1 MTEVAQ
7 RCAIVTGAASGIGR
21 ATALALAAGGARVGI
36 ADRNAEG
43 VSAVVGE
50 IASRGGSALPLP
62 ADLRRAT
69 EVESIVAA
77 AAAAWGRIDI
87 LVNAAGKAL
96 RMSVLDTDVDTWADV
111 LDTNLTSAFLCC
123 KLAGRHMVERRYG
136 RIVNVTSHSAQLGSA
151 GRGAYAASKGGLLT
165 LTRVLA
171 TELAGHGITV
181 NAVAPGPIDTPMT
194 ARHGPADRQ
203 GWIDR
208 TPARRYGSAEEVA
221 AAIVFLCSEEASYVS
236 GQSIGVDGGFTAAG
250 LLAARDGAA

>member
-1 MTEVAQ
+1 MIDFSQ

-21 ATALALAAGGARVGI
+21 ATALELAAGGASVGI

-43 VSAVVGE
+43 VAAVAGE
-50 IASRGGSALPLP
+50 IAARGGSALPLP
-62 ADLRRAT
+62 ADLRHAH
-69 EVESIVAA
+69 EVERIVSAA
-77 AAAAWGRIDI
+77 ASAWGRIDI

-96 RMSVLDTDVDTWADV
+96 RMSVLDTDMTSWTEV

-123 KLAGRHMVERRYG
+123 KLAGRHMVARGYG
-136 RIVNVTSHSAQLGSA
+136 RIVNVTSHSAHLGSA
-151 GRGAYAASKGGLLT
+151 GRGAYAASKGGLLA

-203 GWIDR
+203 GWLDR
-208 TPARRYGSAEEVA
+208 TPARRYGSAAEVA

-236 GQSIGVDGGFTAAG
+236 GQTIGVDGGFTAAG